1 MAAQTFAAQ
10 NNQGCMPAGAFAM
23 STNHHNNAA
32 HATGRIRCV
41 TTWQMRL
48 GVLWVLSFIA
58 VLAWPSTWT

>member
-1 MAAQTFAAQ
+1 
-10 NNQGCMPAGAFAM
+10 M